1 MSNTTSTPTP
11 ATPPGTKPMKQW
23 WFILRL
29 IRFRPG
35 LYLLSGLLASIMFYL
50 FPLVP
55 GLIVRQVLN
64 ELSGDAPAILGTWTL
79 IALLVGAA
87 VARVGLT
94 FAAVAAEMT
103 LYLTTS
109 ALLRQNV
116 FRRILHRPGARALPA
131 SAGEAISRFRDDV
144 QVIARFLGWTL
155 DPVGQA
161 FVIALAVTVLVSID
175 PWMTLIV
182 VVPLLVV
189 IVVVNVAS
197 RQIQK
202 YRRAH
207 QESIGEVTGLLGEV
221 FGAVQAVKVASA
233 EQNVVGYFQTLNE
246 GRRKA
251 TLNDLLYTQLLNS
264 ISFNAA
270 NLGTG
275 LLLLIAAGS
284 MRSGRFTVGD
294 FALFVSYVGWLSQVT
309 SMFGNFLTQYRQTG
323 VSIERLTTLL
333 QGAPAQ
339 LLVEHSNV
347 HLRGPMP
354 DLPHAPKTEADH
366 LRTLDAKGL
375 TYHYGDSG
383 RGIEGIDLHLRRG
396 TLTVVTGRIGSGKTT
411 LLRALMGLLPAQEGE
426 VRWNGQVVQNPATFF
441 VPPRAAYTPQVPR
454 LFSETLRDNI
464 LLGLT
469 EDHSDLPGALR
480 TAVLERDI
488 FDLEHGLGTHVGPR
502 GVKLSGGQIQ
512 RSAAA
517 RMFVRDAEL
526 LVMDDLSSALDVET
540 ERVLWDGLF
549 REREGATCLAVSHR
563 RAALTRADHI
573 IVLKDGKVE
582 AQGTLDHLLATSE
595 EMQALWQGEA
605 EAEAAV
611 GA

>member
-1 MSNTTSTPTP
+1 MSATTSTPS
-11 ATPPGTKPMKQW
+11 TPPGTKPMKHW
-23 WFILRL
+23 WFIWQL

-35 LYLLSGLLASIMFYL
+35 MYLLSGLLASFMFYL

-55 GLIVRQVLN
+55 GLVVRQVLD
-64 ELSGDAPAILGTWTL
+64 ELSGDAPVALGAWTL

-87 VARVGLT
+87 VVRVGMT

-161 FVIALAVTVLVSID
+161 FVIAVAVTALASID
-175 PWMTLIV
+175 PWITLIV

-189 IVVVNVAS
+189 IVVVNLAS
-197 RQIQK
+197 KQIQK

-275 LLLLIAAGS
+275 LLLLIAAAS

-333 QGAPAQ
+333 QGAPPQ
-339 LLVEHSNV
+339 LLVEHSDV

-354 DLPHAPKTEADH
+354 DLPHAPKMEADH
-366 LRTLDAKGL
+366 LRTLDVRGL
-375 TYHYGDSG
+375 TYHYAGSG
-383 RGIEGIDLHLRRG
+383 RGIEGIDLHVRRG

-426 VRWNGQVVQNPATFF
+426 VRWNGQLVENPATFF

-464 LLGLT
+464 LLGLA

-549 REREGATCLAVSHR
+549 RQRDDATCLAVSHR

-582 AQGTLDHLLATSE
+582 AQGTLDHLLATSD
-595 EMQALWQGEA
+595 EMKALWQGEA
-605 EAEAAV
+605 EAEGAAA

>member
-1 MSNTTSTPTP
+1 MSSATSTPDTP
-11 ATPPGTKPMKQW
+11 AAPNKPMKYW
-23 WFILRL
+23 WFIWQL

-35 LYLLSGLLASIMFYL
+35 MYLLSGLLASIMFYV

-55 GLIVRQVLN
+55 GLIVRQVLD
-64 ELSGDAPAILGTWTL
+64 ELSGQAPATLGTWTL

-87 VARVGLT
+87 VARVGVT
-94 FAAVAAEMT
+94 FGAVAAEMT

-175 PWMTLIV
+175 PWITLIV
-182 VVPLLVV
+182 FVPLVIVILVV
-189 IVVVNVAS
+189 NLAS
-197 RQIQK
+197 KQIQK

-233 EQNVVGYFQTLNE
+233 EKNVVGYFQTLNE

-275 LLLLIAAGS
+275 LLLLIAAES

-333 QGAPAQ
+333 QGAPPQ
-339 LLVEHSNV
+339 MLVEHSNV

-354 DLPHAPKTEADH
+354 DLPHFPKTEADR
-366 LRTLDAKGL
+366 LRALDVRGL
-375 TYHYGDSG
+375 TYHYAGSG
-383 RGIEGIDLHLRRG
+383 RGIDGIDLHLRRG

-411 LLRALMGLLPAQEGE
+411 LLRTLMGLLPVEGGE
-426 VRWNGQVVQNPATFF
+426 IRWNGQLVENPATFF

-454 LFSETLRDNI
+454 LFSETLKDNI

-526 LVMDDLSSALDVET
+526 LVLDDLSSALDVET
-540 ERVLWDGLF
+540 ERALWDGLF
-549 REREGATCLAVSHR
+549 RQREDVTCLAVSHR

-573 IVLKDGKVE
+573 IVLKDGRIE
-582 AQGTLDHLLATSE
+582 AEGTLDHLLAASD
-595 EMQALWQGEA
+595 EMRELWQGEA
-605 EAEAAV
+605 ESEKDAV

>member
-1 MSNTTSTPTP
+1 MSSTTSTPP
-11 ATPPGTKPMKQW
+11 AASPGTRPMKYW
-23 WFILRL
+23 WFIWRL

-35 LYLLSGLLASIMFYL
+35 LYLTSGLLASNMFYI

-55 GLIVRQVLN
+55 GLIVRQVLD
-64 ELSGDAPAILGTWTL
+64 ELSGDAPAVFGIWTL
-79 IALLVGAA
+79 LALLVG
-87 VARVGLT
+87 VGLVRFAAT
-94 FAAVAAEMT
+94 FGAVAAEMT

-116 FRRILHRPGARALPA
+116 FQRILHRPGARALPA

-161 FVIALAVTVLVSID
+161 VVTILAVSVLISID
-175 PWMTLIV
+175 PWTTLTV
-182 VVPLLVV
+182 FVPLFVV
-189 IVVVNVAS
+189 IVVVNLAS
-197 RQIQK
+197 KQIQR

-233 EQNVVGYFQTLNE
+233 EKNVVGYFQTLNE

-264 ISFNAA
+264 IAFNAS
-270 NLGTG
+270 NLGIG
-275 LLLLIAAGS
+275 LLLLIAADG
-284 MRSGRFTVGD
+284 MRTGRFTVGD
-294 FALFVSYVGWLSQVT
+294 FALFVSYLGWLAQVT
-309 SMFGNFLTQYRQTG
+309 SMFGNFLTQYRQTS

-347 HLRGPMP
+347 HLRGSLP
-354 DLPHAPKTEADH
+354 DLPRTPKTPDDH
-366 LRTLDAKGL
+366 LGTLDAEGL
-375 TYHYGDSG
+375 TYHYADSG
-383 RGIEGIDLHLRRG
+383 RGIKGIDLHLRRG

-411 LLRALMGLLPAQEGE
+411 LLRVLLGLLPTQKGE
-426 VRWNGQVVQNPATFF
+426 VRWNGQVVENPATFF
-441 VPPRAAYTPQVPR
+441 VPPRTAYTPQVPR

-502 GVKLSGGQIQ
+502 GVKLSGGQVQ

-526 LVMDDLSSALDVET
+526 LVVDDLSSALDVDT
-540 ERVLWDGLF
+540 ERVLWAGLF
-549 REREGATCLAVSHR
+549 QQRDAVTCLAVSHR

-573 IVLKDGKVE
+573 IVLKDGRIE
-582 AQGTLDHLLATSE
+582 AEGTLDHLLATSE

-605 EAEAAV
+605 ETEAV
-611 GA
+611 GR

>member
-1 MSNTTSTPTP
+1 MTTTTSTP
-11 ATPPGTKPMKQW
+11 GTKPVKHW
-23 WFILRL
+23 WFIWRL

-35 LYLLSGLLASIMFYL
+35 MYLLSGLTASIMFYV

-55 GLIVRQVLN
+55 GLIVRQVFD
-64 ELSGDAPAILGTWTL
+64 ELSGSAPATLGTWTL

-87 VARVGLT
+87 VVRVGVT
-94 FAAVAAEMT
+94 FGAVAAEMT

-144 QVIARFLGWTL
+144 QAIARFLGWTL

-161 FVIALAVTVLVSID
+161 FVTIVALTVLASID
-175 PWMTLIV
+175 PWITLTV
-182 VVPLLVV
+182 FVPLLIV
-189 IVVVNVAS
+189 IVVVNLAS
-197 RQIQK
+197 KQIQK

-221 FGAVQAVKVASA
+221 FGAVQAVKVAGA
-233 EQNVVGYFQTLNE
+233 EKNVVGYFQTLNE

-251 TLNDLLYTQLLNS
+251 TLNDLLYTQLLTS
-264 ISFNAA
+264 ISFNAS

-275 LLLLIAAGS
+275 LLLLIAADA
-284 MRSGRFTVGD
+284 MRTGRFTVGD
-294 FALFVSYVGWLSQVT
+294 FALFVSYLGWLSQVT

-323 VSIERLTTLL
+323 VSIERLTVLL
-333 QGAPAQ
+333 QGVPAQ
-339 LLVEHSNV
+339 ALVDHTDV
-347 HLRGPMP
+347 HLRGSMP
-354 DLPHAPKTEADH
+354 DLPHSPKTEADH
-366 LRTLDAKGL
+366 LRTLDAEGL
-375 TYHYGDSG
+375 TYNYAGSG

-411 LLRALMGLLPAQEGE
+411 LLRTLMGLLPAEEGV
-426 VRWNGQVVQNPATFF
+426 VRWNGQVVEHPATFF

-464 LLGLT
+464 LLGMP

-488 FDLEHGLGTHVGPR
+488 VDLEAGLGTHVGPR

-526 LVMDDLSSALDVET
+526 LVVDDLSSALDVDT
-540 ERVLWDGLF
+540 ERALWDGLF
-549 REREGATCLAVSHR
+549 RQREAATCLAVSHR
-563 RAALTRADHI
+563 RAALIRADHI
-573 IVLKDGKVE
+573 IVLKDGRVE
-582 AQGTLDHLLATSE
+582 AEGTLDHLLATSE
-595 EMQALWQGEA
+595 EMRALWQGEA
-605 EAEAAV
+605 EE
-611 GA
+611 GR

>member
-1 MSNTTSTPTP
+1 
-11 ATPPGTKPMKQW
+11 MKHW
-23 WFILRL
+23 WFIWQL

-35 LYLLSGLLASIMFYL
+35 MYLLSGLLASFMFYL

-55 GLIVRQVLN
+55 GLVVRQVLD
-64 ELSGDAPAILGTWTL
+64 ELSGDAPVALGAWTL

-87 VARVGLT
+87 VVRVGMT

-161 FVIALAVTVLVSID
+161 FVIAVAVTALASID
-175 PWMTLIV
+175 PWITLIV

-189 IVVVNVAS
+189 IVVVNLAS
-197 RQIQK
+197 KQIQK

-275 LLLLIAAGS
+275 LLLLIAAAS

-333 QGAPAQ
+333 QGAPPQ
-339 LLVEHSNV
+339 LLVEHSDV

-354 DLPHAPKTEADH
+354 DLPHAPKMEADH
-366 LRTLDAKGL
+366 LRTLDVRGL
-375 TYHYGDSG
+375 TYHYAGSG
-383 RGIEGIDLHLRRG
+383 RGIEGIDLHVRRG

-426 VRWNGQVVQNPATFF
+426 VRWNGQLVENPATFF

-464 LLGLT
+464 LLGLA

-549 REREGATCLAVSHR
+549 RQRDDATCLAVSHR

-582 AQGTLDHLLATSE
+582 AQGTLDHLLATSD
-595 EMQALWQGEA
+595 EMKALWQGEA
-605 EAEAAV
+605 EAEGAAA